1 MTMLSV
7 SVRVHADG
15 DGRGPVEVEA
25 LVDTGAIF
33 TLLPRSLLQS
43 LGLEPRGRQTFR
55 TVDGKAIDRDIGVA
69 HLEVQ
74 GRLSTI
80 PIPVIFGD
88 PTDIPVLGVT
98 ALEILGFQLDPVRG
112 ELRPTEFL
120 LLSAAIA
127 SRIVYPEEVM

>member
-7 SVRVHADG
+7 SVRIYADG
-15 DGRGPVEVEA
+15 DGRAPVEVEA

-33 TLLPRSLLQS
+33 TLLPRSILQS
-43 LGLEPRGRQTFR
+43 LGLESRGKQAFR
-55 TVDGKAIDRDIGVA
+55 TVDGKAIERDIGVA
-69 HLEVQ
+69 HVEVQ
-74 GRLSTI
+74 GRRSSI

-98 ALEILGFQLDPVRG
+98 ALEILGFQFDPVRG

-120 LLSAAIA
+120 LLAVVAG
-127 SRIVYPEEVM
+127 RIVHPQEVL